1 MRSEIQDR
9 MIILQNSIKVLELIL
24 KKLRNQNES
33 FSLNRIQKRI
43 NVYKQE
49 LQIHKKILL

>member
-49 LQIHKKILL
+49 LQIHKRILL

>member
-24 KKLRNQNES
+24 KQLKNQNES

>member
-9 MIILQNSIKVLELIL
+9 MILLQNSIKVLELIL
-24 KKLRNQNES
+24 KQLKNQNES

-49 LQIHKKILL
+49 LQIHKMILL

>member
-1 MRSEIQDR
+1 MMSEIQDR

-24 KKLRNQNES
+24 KKLRNQSES

-49 LQIHKKILL
+49 LQIHKSILT

>member
-49 LQIHKKILL
+49 LQIHKDILL

>member
-24 KKLRNQNES
+24 KKLRNQSES

-49 LQIHKKILL
+49 LQIHKNILL

>member
-1 MRSEIQDR
+1 MMSEIQDR

-49 LQIHKKILL
+49 LQIHKNILT

>member
-1 MRSEIQDR
+1 MMSEIQDR

-24 KKLRNQNES
+24 KKLRNQSES

>member
-49 LQIHKKILL
+49 LQIHKNILL

>member
-9 MIILQNSIKVLELIL
+9 MIILQNSIKLLELIL

-43 NVYKQE
+43 NLYKQE

>member
-24 KKLRNQNES
+24 KQLKNQNES

-49 LQIHKKILL
+49 LQIHKRILL

>member
-49 LQIHKKILL
+49 LQIHKNILT